1 MIKLIIFDLDGVLVE
16 TKHIHFQTLNNAIE
30 SIVGSNFIISEK
42 EHLSIYDGLKTYEK
56 LKILTREKGL
66 SEEFYKEIWELKQN
80 LTLNSISKLSP
91 NNRLIEIMKKLRE
104 KNFKIACCSNSIRR
118 SVLIILSKLGL
129 IEFMDLILS
138 NEDVKNGKPHPEIY
152 WSAMSSMGF
161 LPDETLIIE
170 DSPHGLLAANRSK
183 AHVLRV
189 NNPEDITYEKILSI
203 LEKNIVYKKPK
214 WKDNNLNVLIPMA
227 GAGSRFENAGYTF
240 PKPLIDVNG
249 EPMIK
254 VIVENLNIDANFIY
268 IVQRN
273 HREKYNLDTLLNL
286 ITPNCQIVEVDGVT
300 QGAAVTTLL
309 AKSLI
314 NNEQPLLI
322 SNSDQYVEWNS
333 NEFLYKVY
341 ETKLDAAILT
351 FKSTHPK
358 WSFVKCDELGYVTEV
373 AEKKPISDKATV
385 GIYYWSKG
393 SDYVRYAERMI
404 SKNIRTNNEFY
415 VCPVFNQAI
424 EDKKRIKTYDVEKM
438 FGLGTPEDL
447 KFYLENYK

>member
-16 TKHIHFQTLNNAIE
+16 TKHIHFLTLNKAIE
-30 SIVGSNFIISEK
+30 SIVGSNFVISEK

-56 LKILTREKGL
+56 LKILTKEKGL
-66 SEEFYKEIWELKQN
+66 SEQFYKQIWELKQN
-80 LTLNSISKLSP
+80 LTLDCISKLSP

-118 SVLIILSKLGL
+118 SVLIMLSKLGL

-189 NNPEDITYEKILSI
+189 NNPEDVTYEKILSI

-268 IVQRN
+268 IVQKT

-309 AKSLI
+309 AKNLI

-385 GIYYWSKG
+385 GIYYWLKG
-393 SDYVRYAERMI
+393 SDYVRYAEQMI

-415 VCPVFNQAI
+415 VCPVFNEAI

>member
-189 NNPEDITYEKILSI
+189 NNPEDVTYEKILSI

-333 NEFLYKVY
+333 NEFFYKVY

>member
-358 WSFVKCDELGYVTEV
+358 WSFVKCDEFGYVTEV

>member
-56 LKILTREKGL
+56 LKILTKEKGL

>member
-16 TKHIHFQTLNNAIE
+16 TKHIHFLTLNKAIE
-30 SIVGSNFIISEK
+30 SIVGSNFVISEK

-56 LKILTREKGL
+56 LKILTKEKGL
-66 SEEFYKEIWELKQN
+66 SEQFYKQIWELKQN
-80 LTLNSISKLSP
+80 LTLDCISKLSP

-118 SVLIILSKLGL
+118 SVLIMLSKLGL

-189 NNPEDITYEKILSI
+189 NNPEDVTYEKILSI

-268 IVQRN
+268 IVQKT

-309 AKSLI
+309 AKNLI

-393 SDYVRYAERMI
+393 SDYVRYAEQMI

-415 VCPVFNQAI
+415 VCPVFNEAI

>member
-1 MIKLIIFDLDGVLVE
+1 
-16 TKHIHFQTLNNAIE
+16 
-30 SIVGSNFIISEK
+30 
-42 EHLSIYDGLKTYEK
+42 LKTYEK

-118 SVLIILSKLGL
+118 SVLIMLSKLGL

-189 NNPEDITYEKILSI
+189 NNPEDVTYEKILSI

-314 NNEQPLLI
+314 NNERPLLI

-358 WSFVKCDELGYVTEV
+358 WSFVKCDEFGYVTEV

-393 SDYVRYAERMI
+393 SDYVRYAEQMI

-415 VCPVFNQAI
+415 VCPVFNEAI

>member
-16 TKHIHFQTLNNAIE
+16 TKHIHFLTLNNAIE
-30 SIVGSNFIISEK
+30 SIGGSNFIISEK

-56 LKILTREKGL
+56 LKILTKEKGL

-118 SVLIILSKLGL
+118 SVLIMLSKLGL

-189 NNPEDITYEKILSI
+189 NNPEDVTYEKILSI

-314 NNEQPLLI
+314 NNERPLLI
-322 SNSDQYVEWNS
+322 SNSDQYIEWNS

-358 WSFVKCDELGYVTEV
+358 WSFVKCDEFGYVTEV

-393 SDYVRYAERMI
+393 SDYVRYAEQMI

-415 VCPVFNQAI
+415 VCPVFNEAI